1 MTTTK
6 VSLSLPGD
14 VLADAERR
22 LARPGENRSAL
33 FARLLISALRE
44 LDEREAE
51 ECYLRGYQQQPETE
65 EELRINRVLSRS
77 LLER

>member
-1 MTTTK
+1 MSRTK
-6 VSLSLPGD
+6 VSVSLPND

-33 FARLLISALRE
+33 FSRLLSSALRE

-51 ECYLRGYQQQPETE
+51 ERYLRGYRQQPESDD
-65 EELRINRVLSRS
+65 ELRANRRLTRS
-77 LLER
+77 LMER